1 MKQIHLPTG
10 PTTTEPSLK
19 EIEGCQH
26 DTFESMRQCFFSER
40 SLEAKKIDHE
50 SGPTTHSV
58 LGHGGQKGKKLEYHV
73 RKSRFEG
80 HFLVVK
86 LMWEAAALLM
96 KQHRK
101 QSLDLF
107 LQWPFRATHPPQH
120 LKLRYRPLTS
130 YALSC

>member
-50 SGPTTHSV
+50 SGSMTHSE
-58 LGHGGQKGKKLEYHV
+58 LGHRAPKGQQIMSITSAK
-73 RKSRFEG
+73 
-80 HFLVVK
+80 
-86 LMWEAAALLM
+86 
-96 KQHRK
+96 
-101 QSLDLF
+101 
-107 LQWPFRATHPPQH
+107 PF
-120 LKLRYRPLTS
+120 
-130 YALSC
+130 